1 MRYIE
6 AAFQVK
12 TLWHC
17 RIRNYE
23 TAEDILYGVKLSV
36 YRHLADHHGF
46 TTRTIKTF
54 HSCKQLEVE
63 GGTIKDTQEKED
75 EKLEIKLGQLSDLI
89 SDHET
94 NDNVQGCEGDST
106 DLCVPMAC

>member
-1 MRYIE
+1 M
-6 AAFQVK
+6 
-12 TLWHC
+12 
-17 RIRNYE
+17 
-23 TAEDILYGVKLSV
+23 KLSV

-63 GGTIKDTQEKED
+63 DTHEKED

-106 DLCVPMAC
+106 DLCVSMAC

>member
-1 MRYIE
+1 MIFLTLFVWFETKGKNLTAFFSPTPPPPDHMRYIE

-63 GGTIKDTQEKED
+63 GG
-75 EKLEIKLGQLSDLI
+75 
-89 SDHET
+89 
-94 NDNVQGCEGDST
+94 DN
-106 DLCVPMAC
+106 